1 MAAATVTHQPDL
13 LQLRN
18 QPQASLRQPSLTNSS
33 SRAPNLAMATI
44 RQCSN
49 ALRNKARGQ
58 KSSRTPSSDKQRQ
71 DSNEQRKSR
80 RFDGSY
86 SSQNEKL

>member
-13 LQLRN
+13 LHLRN

-33 SRAPNLAMATI
+33 SRPPNLAMATF

-49 ALRNKARGQ
+49 AIRNKTRGQ
-58 KSSRTPSSDKQRQ
+58 KSSQTPSSGKTGQ
-71 DSNEQRKSR
+71 DSNEEKKSK
-80 RFDGSY
+80 RFDRSY
-86 SSQNEKL
+86 PSQSEEL

>member
-33 SRAPNLAMATI
+33 SRPPNLAMATI

-49 ALRNKARGQ
+49 AIRNKTRVQ
-58 KSSRTPSSDKQRQ
+58 KSSRTPSSGKERQ
-71 DSNEQRKSR
+71 DSNEEKRSG
-80 RFDGSY
+80 RFDRSY
-86 SSQNEKL
+86 SSQNEKM